1 MGSYAL
7 KRLQAADAKRKA
19 EEEKKNETVT
29 AIDAATSETL
39 KSNMQA
45 KKDAAEAAKIDQSGL
60 KKKSVQYKKEREE
73 FSDVADFPSEAEIR
87 ADVARKQLEMY
98 KNSDEKRRNDEKRL
112 QDKYAQQ
119 LLYGITD
126 SSEVLYDEDPRE
138 KELQAEADYWDG
150 KVKQEADEKLFAS
163 NMQEIQNLSGAER
176 TAFEIYA
183 NNRTFV
189 DPENLEAFKKLKERY
204 GDKLQDLK
212 ATYQRNK
219 DEQAARTMAEKTAA
233 KVEQGGFL
241 ANIGRNILSLG
252 ANLAG
257 GVTGAAGRI
266 NELFNGTGPYET
278 AAKYTAGD
286 ILGVYGQT
294 VQDKTAEQ
302 ILGGQEMN
310 LGDGISGRE
319 LGALAY
325 QGGMGALE
333 SVARLVAAGGNPFV
347 AAGLAA
353 SQTFSSTVQEATEK
367 GATPQQAYALA
378 VTNAGIEALTEK
390 LPFDNLM
397 NIVKGGANP
406 KVIVNLLLQAGVEIG
421 EEEASLIG
429 TTLAEAAI
437 LREKSDYQQ
446 TIGKA
451 TAMGVPYEQAVAEAD
466 RALLE
471 EAKQTALVSGFSGF
485 LSAGGAEYANSR
497 FAGTSTE
504 RQQTAQQPR
513 TTQQEQAPNQTEQ
526 AAQPVQAAPAA
537 EEAVDFVAETARQ
550 QAQMVPPE
558 VKEPMPE
565 GLRHFDNAAAIANGI
580 TPESQG
586 VQQGQETAASE
597 ETAAFKNPTREEL
610 SAKPDI
616 PVIEVRANS
625 DSKTYQQM
633 KADVFNT
640 ATLGKWYDTPRINAD
655 TGMPVFLSKNTFTH
669 AFSNLTAEHGA
680 DTILA
685 ASNAPALIENAVLVN
700 TAPPKNPQKAESK
713 VHTFMAAIRTETGV
727 KPVKITVKEYDVKKE
742 NRLPQNILNYFK
754 KTKPETQYQKAYD
767 IKALEVV
774 DIQSVKNEFGASAD
788 AIGSHGQPTETS
800 TPNSTIRVA
809 DLLDLV
815 KGDAEKYIPK
825 PASIDS
831 TSKADTQIQ
840 SADGGQN
847 KDFRDSNTFMN
858 SGLRSENPNIREGY
872 RQDLK
877 VDPDAAKYAVKHNA
891 DTLAEANRRVSTPEA
906 AGTALEDLLSRTNW
920 TAEDVATS
928 TLLLDQV
935 MASGDRN
942 AIEKLSQLRQQRKD
956 VLSNYGQTIQAVTIG
971 NETMHDAAS
980 PATAVDTFRTAIDG
994 MNESDTTYSRKTG
1007 VDFDTWKN
1015 NIKTEVDRIGIAIA
1029 TVEDG
1034 DNAQMIDIINQIARS
1049 RKTTAWFGTSDRIS
1063 APAMKVLKNLGFED
1077 LKKIANTQIV
1087 AMADDYR
1094 KRNTKEVVSGLRKQS
1109 MLSSLK
1115 TVIRNLGGN
1124 AAGGLA
1130 DSFSES
1136 TSGRLADI
1144 VLSQFTGKK
1153 TIGNDISLGKEYLAA
1168 AKDAGQFASLC
1179 VELNI
1184 PIETDIDASFNT
1196 ASGRDGNS
1204 KYVGRTFRATGN
1216 PAMRAMYAYQKYM
1229 SYALEVTD
1237 KVFEG
1242 GTNAAVTESLNR
1254 LKNANLTDEDV
1265 TKLGEFTANKRTFKN
1280 STWEENAGNGKTRTR
1295 GSELARFADSVKNAG
1310 GDTLI
1315 GEGYRALADV
1325 AAPFTNVPMNVAQ
1338 TGIDYT
1344 AGVAKGVG
1352 EMISI
1357 IKDAKAGKT
1366 IPVERQRQAASDFG
1380 RGVTGITMIGLFTAA
1395 AASGA
1400 LKAAGDE
1407 DWDKEALAQSEGRSG
1422 AQINWD
1428 AIWRGLN
1435 GESTDWQSGDTITSL
1450 DFLEPFNTQMYLGY
1464 EIAQSEDMNVLT
1476 YAGATLKSIW
1486 NSLMDSPVM
1495 TGLSDIV
1502 DLIKEFTEAEN
1513 PADIANAAAAY
1524 VGDVA
1529 SSFIP
1534 QFVRQTAQYTDGYYR
1549 DTTGDTPIESA
1560 VNKAKASLPGL
1571 SQTLPVKYDGLGQVQ
1586 KRGGFVN
1593 TFIDPTN
1600 TTTYQENPV
1609 TSYLDTLSENT
1620 GNTAIYPD
1628 RQAPRS
1634 IMVNGEE
1641 ILISGKE
1648 MTETYQKTY
1657 GENVNSL
1664 YSGLMENDTFRRMS
1678 DEEKTDALLKAK
1690 EYATKLAKASV
1701 SEYRDAPT
1709 ESTDQLVQKIIGD
1722 TAESRYTSAFNDL
1735 TNAWKYNEST
1745 DSAVDALDQAYRNYT
1760 AMSQQDKTAFTESAS
1775 GRMKYFIDAKK
1786 AGILT
1791 ETFTDMYKRYQDIDK
1806 MDAGVTEKAREW
1818 SYALEKA
1825 VDAGT
1830 ITEKQKDVLKKDL
1843 VFRYSGVAETAKFDE
1858 MIEGNVPTDVA
1869 DMVIATIK
1877 DLESKSETGS
1887 LSSRD
1892 TYSALAGLDVDEAVK
1907 DEIMRTYIPDY
1918 DPEAKQ
1924 PTTTEI
1930 KYDYIRQEM
1939 GLSAED
1945 FAEAY
1950 GINSDG
1956 GAWRS
1961 RAAKMSR
1968 ELGISTDAA
1977 YDLIEIFEGKK
1988 KNQLIDW
1995 YKQQ

>member
-1 MGSYAL
+1 MGSYQL
-7 KRLQAADAKRKA
+7 KKMLKWSDEQKAKQQKT
-19 EEEKKNETVT
+19 ETVT

-39 KSNMQA
+39 RSNMQA
-45 KKDAAEAAKIDQSGL
+45 KKDAAETAKIDQSSL
-60 KKKSVQYKKEREE
+60 KKKSVQDKRDREE
-73 FSDVADFPSEAEIR
+73 FSDAADVPSEAEIR
-87 ADVARKQLEMY
+87 ADAAKKQLEMY
-98 KNSDEKRRNDEKRL
+98 KNSDEKRRNAEKRL

-163 NMQEIQNLSGAER
+163 NVQEIQNLSGAER

-189 DPENLEAFKKLKERY
+189 DPENLEAFKQLKERY

-219 DEQAARTMAEKTAA
+219 DEQAARTMAEKTVA
-233 KVEQGGFL
+233 KVEQGGVL
-241 ANIGRNILSLG
+241 ANIGRNILSVGAKLG
-252 ANLAG
+252 W

-294 VQDKTAEQ
+294 VLGKTTEQ

-325 QGGMGALE
+325 QGVMGALDYGA
-333 SVARLVAAGGNPFV
+333 SLVAAGGNPFV

-353 SQTFSSTVQEATEK
+353 SQTFSSTVQEATEN

-397 NIVKGGANP
+397 KIAKGGANP
-406 KVIVNLLLQAGVEIG
+406 KFIVNLLLQAGVELG

-446 TIGKA
+446 MIGKA

-466 RALLE
+466 RALRE
-471 EAKQTALVSGFSGF
+471 EAMQTALVSGFSGF
-485 LSAGGAEYANSR
+485 LSAVGAEGRNRLLGGSQ
-497 FAGTSTE
+497 S
-504 RQQTAQQPR
+504 QQDSAQQPAAV
-513 TTQQEQAPNQTEQ
+513 QQTPVQTEQ
-526 AAQPVQAAPAA
+526 AAQPVQTAPAT
-537 EEAVDFVAETARQ
+537 EKAVDFVAETARQ
-550 QAQMVPPE
+550 QAQMVPME

-825 PASIDS
+825 PASMDS

-1435 GESTDWQSGDTITSL
+1435 GESTDWQSGDAITSL

-1495 TGLSDIV
+1495 TGLQEIADT
-1502 DLIKEFTEAEN
+1502 IKDFSEVEK
-1513 PADIANAAAAY
+1513 PDDVVNAAAGY
-1524 VGDVA
+1524 VGDVGT
-1529 SSFIP
+1529 SFVP
-1534 QFVRQTAQYTDGYYR
+1534 QIVRQTAQEMDGYYR
-1549 DTTGDTPIESA
+1549 DTRGENAVESV
-1560 VNKAKASLPGL
+1560 VNSFKAALPWA
-1571 SQTLPVKYDGLGQVQ
+1571 SQTLPVKYSGLGEAQQ
-1586 KRGGFVN
+1586 RGTAVE
-1593 TFIDPTN
+1593 TFLDPTATKEYKKN
-1600 TTTYQENPV
+1600 DV
-1609 TSYLDTLSENT
+1609 TAYLDTLSEKT
-1620 GNTAIYPD
+1620 GDESIYPR
-1628 RQAPRS
+1628 RQAPLR
-1634 IMVNGEE
+1634 IEVRDQE
-1641 ILISGKE
+1641 ITLDGQ
-1648 MTETYQKTY
+1648 MRETYQKIY
-1657 GENVNSL
+1657 GENVNAL
-1664 YSGLMENDTFRRMS
+1664 YSGLINNAGFQNLPADVQS
-1678 DEEKTDALLKAK
+1678 DAFAKAK
-1690 EYATKLAKASV
+1690 EYATALAKASV
-1701 SEYRDAPT
+1701 SDYRDAPT
-1709 ESTDQLVQKIIGD
+1709 ESTEELVRNIISGTVETGITKAFSGLSDNWKYDED
-1722 TAESRYTSAFNDL
+1722 TAQSVE
-1735 TNAWKYNEST
+1735 
-1745 DSAVDALDQAYRNYT
+1745 ALDAAYQNYQAMGSAER
-1760 AMSQQDKTAFTESAS
+1760 KAFYEDAS
-1775 GRMKYFIDAKK
+1775 GRVKYFIDSKK
-1786 AGILT
+1786 DGMST
-1791 ETFTDMYKRYQDIDK
+1791 ETFTEMYRQYRDIDGK
-1806 MDAGVTEKAREW
+1806 DLSVKDKAQEW

-1830 ITEKQKDVLKKDL
+1830 ITERQKDTMKGNMQ
-1843 VFRYSGVAETAKFDE
+1843 FRYEFPAETEKFDTMVE
-1858 MIEGNVPTDVA
+1858 TGVPTDVA
-1869 DMVIATIK
+1869 DMVIYTINDVQGTGKDGKVQEIDKRGAIANLEGIDDATK
-1877 DLESKSETGS
+1877 D
-1887 LSSRD
+1887 
-1892 TYSALAGLDVDEAVK
+1892 A
-1907 DEIMRTYIPDY
+1907 IMHAYMTDY
-1918 DPEAKQ
+1918 DPNAETAQ
-1924 PTTTEI
+1924 TTEL
-1930 KYDYIRQEM
+1930 KYDYIRDVM
-1939 GLSAED
+1939 RMSAEEYVD
-1945 FAEAY
+1945 AY
-1950 GINSDG
+1950 RVNLDG
-1956 GAWRS
+1956 GKWKTQAR
-1961 RAAKMSR
+1961 K
-1968 ELGISTDAA
+1968 ISQEIGCSYDAA
-1977 YDLIEIFEGKK
+1977 YELVLVFEGR
-1988 KNQLIDW
+1988 KNDQLINW
-1995 YKQQ
+1995 YNRK